1 MDTDVDAGVDAGV
14 DAEVDVIVVGAGPT
28 GLMLGTELALG
39 GVRVQILERRTEA
52 QRNSRAL
59 TLHPRSVELMD
70 QRGLVE
76 RFLARGRPV
85 PGWHYA
91 RLDTWLDF
99 SALDTRH
106 GYTLLHDQ
114 ARTEHLLT
122 ERARELGVPVRRGYE
137 VVGLR
142 QDTGGD
148 GGEDRGGGRDGR
160 AAAGDVEVD
169 VRGPGGGLRTVR
181 ARYVV
186 GCDGGRS
193 AVRRAAGIA
202 FPGTDETLT
211 GALGDFAVVDPAALD
226 RARAHGVLIAPVEA
240 TEGPAEGPADG
251 PADGPAEGP
260 ADGPADGRADGPAE
274 GPAVGRADGPA
285 GAPAHART
293 DDLAGGLTDGRSGG
307 LTRIVLIDPRRMR
320 TPAAEPLTLEEF
332 RTSLTEICGTDCGVA
347 QPRWLSRFGNATR
360 LAASYRAGRVLL
372 AGDAAHIH
380 FPAAGQGLNTGLQ
393 DAMNLG
399 WKLAAEINGWAPPGL
414 LDSYHTE
421 RHPVGRAVTENTEVQ
436 TLLME
441 LTLLPPYQRPAAALR
456 TLMTELLGI
465 EEVNRLL
472 ADRISAI
479 DTAYPPTTAEADT
492 ETETETD
499 TGPTPVPDHDPLT
512 GRRMPDIALTAAGSE
527 AVRVYELLPPGRFV
541 LLDLA
546 GDERLRQTVT
556 EGWGSRVTAH
566 TVTHHEQRTDLDGVR
581 EILIRPDGHIAWA
594 TRTPALPDRRIE
606 RHHALTAWAGA
617 PARG

>member
-1 MDTDVDAGVDAGV
+1 MDADFEGDTHVDAHADA
-14 DAEVDVIVVGAGPT
+14 DVIVVGAGPT
-28 GLMLGTELALG
+28 GLMLGAELALG

-52 QRNSRAL
+52 QRHSRAL

-76 RFLARGRPV
+76 RFLAIGRAV
-85 PGWHYA
+85 PGWHFA
-91 RLDTWLDF
+91 GLDTRLDF

-106 GYTLLHDQ
+106 GYTLFLAQ
-114 ARTEHLLT
+114 ARTEQLLA
-122 ERARELGVPVRRGYE
+122 ERARELDVTIRRGYE
-137 VVGLR
+137 VIGLR
-142 QDTGGD
+142 QDDGSGGSEDSD
-148 GGEDRGGGRDGR
+148 GGEDSGRDSGGGRGGR
-160 AAAGDVEVD
+160 TDAGRVEVD
-169 VRGPGGGLRTVR
+169 VRGPDGDLRTVR

-226 RARAHGVLIAPVEA
+226 RARAHGVLIAPLEPEDER
-240 TEGPAEGPADG
+240 TDGGSAEGRAGCPA
-251 PADGPAEGP
+251 
-260 ADGPADGRADGPAE
+260 
-274 GPAVGRADGPA
+274 
-285 GAPAHART
+285 T
-293 DDLAGGLTDGRSGG
+293 SAGGGAGDPASGRPGG

-320 TPAAEPLTLEEF
+320 APAAEPLTLEEF
-332 RTSLTEICGTDCGVA
+332 RTSLAAICGTDCGVA

-360 LAASYRAGRVLL
+360 LAARYRAGRVLL

-380 FPAAGQGLNTGLQ
+380 FPAAGQGLNAGLQ

-414 LDSYHTE
+414 LDSYHAE
-421 RHPVGRAVTENTEVQ
+421 RHPIGQAVTENTEVQ

-456 TLMTELLGI
+456 KLLTELLGI
-465 EEVNRLL
+465 EEVNRRL
-472 ADRISAI
+472 AGRISAL
-479 DTAYPPTTAEADT
+479 DTAYPPTAADA
-492 ETETETD
+492 
-499 TGPTPVPDHDPLT
+499 DPLV
-512 GRRMPDIALTAAGSE
+512 GRRMPDISLTAAGSA
-527 AVRVYELLPPGRFV
+527 AVRAHELLPPGRFV

-546 GDERLRQTVT
+546 GDEQLTRTVT
-556 EGWGSRVTAH
+556 TGWGARVNTF
-566 TVTHHEQRTDLDGVR
+566 TVTRHDHRTDLDGAR

-594 TRTPALPDRRIE
+594 TRTPELPARRIE
-606 RHHALTAWAGA
+606 RHHALTEWTGT

>member
-1 MDTDVDAGVDAGV
+1 MDAAIDGNAHVHVNTDTDTDVDVDV
-14 DAEVDVIVVGAGPT
+14 DVDVIVVGAGPT
-28 GLMLGTELALG
+28 GLMLGAELALG

-52 QRNSRAL
+52 QRQSRAL

-76 RFLARGRPV
+76 RFLARGRAV
-85 PGWHYA
+85 PGWHFA
-91 RLDTWLDF
+91 GLDTRLDF

-106 GYTLLHDQ
+106 GYTLFLAQ
-114 ARTEHLLT
+114 ARTEQLLA
-122 ERARELGVPVRRGYE
+122 ERAHALDVPIRRGYE

-142 QDTGGD
+142 QDDGSDGGRGSGD
-148 GGEDRGGGRDGR
+148 GRGGRTDPGR
-160 AAAGDVEVD
+160 VEVD
-169 VRGPGGGLRTVR
+169 VRGPGGDLRTVR

-193 AVRRAAGIA
+193 AVRRAAGIE

-226 RARAHGVLIAPVEA
+226 RARAHGVLIAPLEPEPEPEPEDER
-240 TEGPAEGPADG
+240 TDGGPAEGRP
-251 PADGPAEGP
+251 
-260 ADGPADGRADGPAE
+260 
-274 GPAVGRADGPA
+274 
-285 GAPAHART
+285 
-293 DDLAGGLTDGRSGG
+293 GG
-307 LTRIVLIDPRRMR
+307 LTRIVLVDPRRMR

-332 RTSLTEICGTDCGVA
+332 RTSLADICGTDCGVA

-360 LAASYRAGRVLL
+360 LAARYRAGRVLL

-414 LDSYHTE
+414 LDSYHAE
-421 RHPVGRAVTENTEVQ
+421 RHPIGQAVTENTEVQ

-456 TLMTELLGI
+456 KLLTELLGI
-465 EEVNRLL
+465 EEVNRRL
-472 ADRISAI
+472 AGRISAL
-479 DTAYPPTTAEADT
+479 DTPYPPTAADA
-492 ETETETD
+492 
-499 TGPTPVPDHDPLT
+499 DPLV
-512 GRRMPDIALTAAGSE
+512 GRRMPDVALTAADSTAGR
-527 AVRVYELLPPGRFV
+527 AHELLPPGRFV

-546 GDERLRQTVT
+546 GDEELRRTVT
-556 EGWGSRVTAH
+556 TGWGPRVTAL
-566 TVTHHEQRTDLDGVR
+566 TVTRHEHRTDLDGVR

-594 TRTPALPDRRIE
+594 TRTPALPARRIE
-606 RHHALTAWAGA
+606 RHRALTDWAGR
-617 PARG
+617 PARR